1 MRSDQYSLVKKG
13 VPAVY
18 LNPGAKE
25 SGSNEKMVSNSDFL
39 KQHYHQ
45 PSDDLNLPIDYEWA
59 AKFVDINLAIAES
72 IANTEQT
79 PAWNEDSFFKTFA
92 K

>member
-1 MRSDQYSLVKKG
+1 
-13 VPAVY
+13 
-18 LNPGAKE
+18 
-25 SGSNEKMVSNSDFL
+25 MVSNSDFR

-92 K
+92 Q